1 MSGLVILFLIAMIL
15 LCIFVYWNY
24 HNTVYGY
31 SNEIITPYN
40 TGNDKQYCGIGERE
54 NCINII
60 PQNISIPINMI
71 QGIK

>member
-1 MSGLVILFLIAMIL
+1 MNGLVLLFAIAMVF
-15 LCIFVYWNY
+15 LCMLVLWTYL
-24 HNTVYGY
+24 NTVYGY
-31 SNEIITPYN
+31 SSEIITPYN
-40 TGNDKQYCGIGERE
+40 TGNQKYCSIGERE

>member
-1 MSGLVILFLIAMIL
+1 MIL

-31 SNEIITPYN
+31 SNEVITPWN
-40 TGNDKQYCGIGERE
+40 TGNDKQKYCGIGERE

-60 PQNISIPINMI
+60 PQNQSIPIDMI
-71 QGIK
+71 QGTK